1 MKTIEV
7 KYLPGDTCWVRG
19 QMRPCIIEDIIVN
32 EQNTT
37 YNWYNLDVG
46 YDTSEVW
53 DDGYFTNKDI
63 GKTVFDTL
71 EEYEK
76 ACPEDFYYED
86 DEEDTDELED
96 IDIPVRFT
104 QNVD

>member
-7 KYLPGDTCWVRG
+7 KYLPGDICWVKG

-76 ACPEDFYYED
+76 ACPGDFYYED
-86 DEEDTDELED
+86 DEEDTDEFED
-96 IDIPVRFT
+96 IDTPVRFT